1 MIRNIA
7 LAIALT
13 VAPLAAHSQ
22 QALTPGKLPR
32 FESFHVYPSTPGETG
47 TDTQGLLGPYL
58 KGVTHNSVANTLT
71 FQRQTGKYD
80 QPADLVVPLGS
91 GGTADGVITG
101 ATLTVAT
108 QQLVVTRSVGGN
120 VTVDLSGLQ
129 TAAEVDTAI
138 STALNG
144 RLATATPENVVTGT
158 GSVGTSTDFAREDH
172 VHGGDQIGTPGGGI
186 TSVARDNTLTGDGT
200 SGNVLGVANPFTAAD
215 ETKLDGIADGATVA
229 ANWALATGASGT
241 APAARLPGFTAHRE
255 SSSQTY
261 DPTNGVIA
269 FSVTGTVTNG
279 DLIVFDAPSNLGT
292 DSGVLLSV
300 NINGTG
306 NRHLIDREENRIN
319 ETHLVASAWYVI
331 QADSSSYAVLTSLED
346 VASWAQATG
355 GTGTAPVA
363 RLGTGSPSATTFLR
377 GDGSWQTP
385 ANSFGTLQ
393 PATVGIGTGTPGN
406 SAFAARQDHDHVIAG
421 TVQNRLLP
429 TSPADNQIAQYDSAT
444 SSWEAANP
452 TGGTTT
458 FTGLTD
464 TPAAI
469 VAQQCVQGNAGGNA
483 LVFGACAG
491 TGQTD
496 GVVSALN
503 YSGGTLTAT
512 RTSSLGAL
520 TAIIQPYRTGSAFP
534 TVTAA
539 DNDLL
544 FEFNASVNP
553 ITNAVDFDGSTAVT
567 SAARG
572 DVFKYDHSNTH
583 WVKQSAKTADTI
595 RGQFSG
601 TPDTVAADAGDAGTS
616 GLGARGDHDHGLD
629 STVTARLCPA
639 RPPAPPGR
647 CAPGTPPATPTS

>member
-1 MIRNIA
+1 MAHRRN
-7 LAIALT
+7 
-13 VAPLAAHSQ
+13 
-22 QALTPGKLPR
+22 
-32 FESFHVYPSTPGETG
+32 
-47 TDTQGLLGPYL
+47 
-58 KGVTHNSVANTLT
+58 
-71 FQRQTGKYD
+71 
-80 QPADLVVPLGS
+80 
-91 GGTADGVITG
+91 
-101 ATLTVAT
+101 
-108 QQLVVTRSVGGN
+108 
-120 VTVDLSGLQ
+120 
-129 TAAEVDTAI
+129 
-138 STALNG
+138 
-144 RLATATPENVVTGT
+144 
-158 GSVGTSTDFAREDH
+158 FAREDH

-215 ETKLDGIADGATVA
+215 ETKLDGIADGANVA
-229 ANWALATGASGT
+229 ANWALSTGCQRHGSGR
-241 APAARLPGFTAHRE
+241 APPRLHRPPPKARRK
-255 SSSQTY
+255 
-261 DPTNGVIA
+261 PTTRPAGVIA

-300 NINGTG
+300 NINGAG

-346 VASWAQATG
+346 VAAWAQATG

-393 PATVGIGTGTPGN
+393 PATVGIGTGSPGN
-406 SAFAARQDHDHVIAG
+406 SAFASRQDHDHVIAG

-444 SSWEAANP
+444 SSWEAVNP

-464 TPAAI
+464 TPGAI
-469 VAQQCVQGNAGGNA
+469 VATQCVQGNAGGTA

-520 TAIIQPYRTGSAFP
+520 TAIILPYRTGSAFP

-539 DNDLL
+539 DNNLL

-553 ITNAVDFDGSTAVT
+553 IANAVDFDGSTAVT

-583 WVKQSAKTADTI
+583 WVKQSARTADTV

-629 STVTARLCPA
+629 STVVARLA
-639 RPPAPPGR
+639 RRPSWR
-647 CAPGTPPATPTS
+647 TSA